1 MLYRWNTLRS
11 ACPVTV
17 MATTSGTPAPTR
29 LVTAEWRV
37 SWNTTP
43 LARSYG
49 MPSASQVRRKCV
61 ARDEHVPLAR
71 IGLRSGTRVFTED
84 RREAGRGLPGRG
96 GAGPGGR
103 RRHVRASV
111 PRARAAG
118 RPARRTL

>member
-1 MLYRWNTLRS
+1 
-11 ACPVTV
+11 

-61 ARDEHVPLAR
+61 ARYEHVPLAR
-71 IGLRSGTRVFTED
+71 IGLRSGARVFTED
-84 RREAGRGLPGRG
+84 RREAARG
-96 GAGPGGR
+96 AY
-103 RRHVRASV
+103 
-111 PRARAAG
+111 RAAG
-118 RPARRTL
+118 AKLREFYLVTAVVVAEAPDDETAVKLSLALGAR

>member
-1 MLYRWNTLRS
+1 
-11 ACPVTV
+11 

-43 LARSYG
+43 LARPYG

-84 RREAGRGLPGRG
+84 WREAGPGGLPGRG
-96 GAGPGGR
+96 REAPGVLPGDPRWSSPR
-103 RRHVRASV
+103 RRTTR
-111 PRARAAG
+111 
-118 RPARRTL
+118 